1 MTRLDA
7 ALAAAG
13 LARSRSHA
21 QQLIREGLVRVNGSP
36 ILKAAHH
43 VSDSDALSVDAQGHY
58 VSRAAVKLTHAL
70 NAFAIDP
77 SGRLALDAGASTGG
91 FTQVLLER
99 DARAVLALDVGHGQL
114 DPSIRADKRV
124 IVVEGENVRYLSA
137 ERTLEL
143 LAADSGLAPVLVPP
157 GELPSLVV
165 ADLSFI
171 SLTLV
176 LPALRASAHES
187 ADFVLLIKPQFEVG
201 RSGVR
206 EGVVTSSDA
215 RADAINAV
223 LWAAWDCGLKTA
235 GLEPSPILGSHGN
248 REFLVQLHAADGSSP
263 TEWRRRVE
271 EVAT

>member
-21 QQLIREGLVRVNGSP
+21 QQLIAEGLVRVNGRP
-36 ILKAAHH
+36 AIKPATAIG
-43 VSDSDALSVDAQGHY
+43 DSDALSVDAAHHY
-58 VSRAAVKLTHAL
+58 VSRAALKLVHAL
-70 NAFAIDP
+70 DAFGIDP
-77 SGRLALDAGASTGG
+77 AARLALDAGASTGG

-99 DARAVLALDVGHGQL
+99 GARRVLAIDVGHGQL
-114 DPSIRADKRV
+114 ASEIRADNRV
-124 IVVEGENVRYLSA
+124 AVVEGENVRHLSA
-137 ERTLEL
+137 DRVRQL
-143 LAADSGLAPVLVPP
+143 LAGSGAGVLEAGAAD
-157 GELPSLVV
+157 ELPSLVV

-176 LPALRASAHES
+176 LPALRASAS
-187 ADFVLLIKPQFEVG
+187 DNADFVLLIKPQFEVG
-201 RSGVR
+201 RTGVR
-206 EGVVTSSDA
+206 EGIVTSTDA

-248 REFLVQLHAADGSSP
+248 QEFLARFSVSSGRSP
-263 TEWRRRVE
+263 TEWRQRVE
-271 EVAT
+271 EVAG